1 MSDNITLIGND
12 YYEIIDNSDCN
23 AADDYNLVELG
34 PQLSW
39 HEWSALAFGDD
50 ELPF

>member
-23 AADDYNLVELG
+23 AADDYILVSLG
-34 PQLSW
+34 PYFSW
-39 HEWSALAFGDD
+39 RAWSAHAFGDD

>member
-1 MSDNITLIGND
+1 MSDNITLIDND

-23 AADDYNLVELG
+23 AADDYISVNLG
-34 PQLSW
+34 PHLSW
-39 HEWSALAFGDD
+39 HEWSALAFGDP